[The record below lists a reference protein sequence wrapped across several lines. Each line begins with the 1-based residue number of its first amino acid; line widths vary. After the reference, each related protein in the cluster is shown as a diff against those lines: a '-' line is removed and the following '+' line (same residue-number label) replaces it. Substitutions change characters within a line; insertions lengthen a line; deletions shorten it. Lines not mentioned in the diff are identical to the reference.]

1 MGVVYEA
8 VDSVI
13 ERTVAIKT
21 IRKADLDPDEA
32 AEHGRRFLIE
42 AKAAGKLNHPNIVG
56 LYDHGDEAG
65 LAYLVMELVQGR
77 ELQHYFNE
85 RYPFTLA
92 DIVRLMGE
100 LLDALGYSHRRGV
113 IHRDVKPANIFITE
127 SGHIK
132 LGDFGIARIESST
145 KTRVGAVLGTPS
157 HMAPE
162 QIRGEGADARSDL
175 YAAGVVLFQFL
186 TGERPFTGPMLSMA
200 LKVLNE
206 PAPVPSSI
214 RSGVSGALDAVVAR
228 ALAKQ
233 PADRYQSAA
242 DFWRALLEASGLASA
257 GMVASGTLAGDG
269 ADTGSG
275 RSGFGDTGFGRS
287 GFGDTG
293 FGDTAFGRGGFGGT
307 GLGHGAPGDTATGAL
322 PRPGTTTTPPTL
334 RPHGEAA
341 MPPTPVSAGAAQPAA
356 DSTTAALPSATNA
369 PPPAPPP
376 PPAPTPAARS
386 TPRLP
391 PPAAAGE
398 PAHHTSPS
406 HPPAGRSATVVWVGA
421 AALLVALGVG
431 WWARRPATAPEPT
444 HEAPARSDTTPS
456 APGPSASAI
465 TPPAAPPPP
474 PPAASATLPAPAPA
488 PEPKA
493 TATPSPVPPPAASS
507 AAAPPPA
514 AQGASS
520 VPPPSPR
527 PAPRPVRETR
537 PGPPKAPTEA
547 MASPPPKAARPPR
560 CSDILQK
567 ASLEPLTSEEAAYLR
582 RECQ

>member
-21 IRKADLDPDEA
+21 IRKGDLDADEA

-85 RYPFTLA
+85 HYPFTLA

-113 IHRDVKPANIFITE
+113 IHRDVKPANIFITD
-127 SGHIK
+127 SGHVK

-206 PAPVPSSI
+206 PAPAPSSI
-214 RSGVSGALDAVVAR
+214 RAEVSAAMDAVVAR

-233 PADRYQSAA
+233 PADRYQTAA
-242 DFWRALLEASGLASA
+242 DFWRALLEASGLAAA
-257 GMVASGTLAGDG
+257 GSLPGGTLTGDAAESG
-269 ADTGSG
+269 FG
-275 RSGFGDTGFGRS
+275 RSTFGDTGFGRS

-293 FGDTAFGRGGFGGT
+293 FGRGSFGDTGIGRTGVGT
-307 GLGHGAPGDTATGAL
+307 AADATATGRPDGHGAAPAAPEATGASTATPPAIPAPGRTPPAPVAS
-322 PRPGTTTTPPTL
+322 PRPATPPAT
-334 RPHGEAA
+334 AA
-341 MPPTPVSAGAAQPAA
+341 DRTPPPPVPARNTAGAAAPRPAPA
-356 DSTTAALPSATNA
+356 RSGAALW
-369 PPPAPPP
+369 
-376 PPAPTPAARS
+376 
-386 TPRLP
+386 L
-391 PPAAAGE
+391 
-398 PAHHTSPS
+398 
-406 HPPAGRSATVVWVGA
+406 GA
-421 AALLVALGVG
+421 AALAAVLGVV
-431 WWARRPATAPEPT
+431 WWAARPAAPPAAPQAKRDT
-444 HEAPARSDTTPS
+444 PARSDTTPP
-456 APGPSASAI
+456 APAPSASVVAQ
-465 TPPAAPPPP
+465 PAPT
-474 PPAASATLPAPAPA
+474 ASASAVAHPAPAPA
-488 PEPKA
+488 PASTPA
-493 TATPSPVPPPAASS
+493 PGLPPPPPTAAATPAPALPASS
-507 AAAPPPA
+507 ASPAPGVSAPQTTAVAPPPA
-514 AQGASS
+514 TR
-520 VPPPSPR
+520 PP
-527 PAPRPVRETR
+527 PRPVREARVPR
-537 PGPPKAPTEA
+537 PAAEALPSPSPKP
-547 MASPPPKAARPPR
+547 ARPAR

>member
-21 IRKADLDPDEA
+21 IRKGDLDADEA
-32 AEHGRRFLIE
+32 VEHGRRFLIE

-113 IHRDVKPANIFITE
+113 IHRDVKPANIFITD
-127 SGHIK
+127 SGHVK

-145 KTRVGAVLGTPS
+145 RTRVGAVLGTPS

-206 PAPVPSSI
+206 AAPAPSSL
-214 RSGVSGALDAVVAR
+214 RAEVSGAMDAVVAR
-228 ALAKQ
+228 ALAKR
-233 PADRYQSAA
+233 PADRYQTAA
-242 DFWRALLEASGLASA
+242 DFWRALLEASGLAAA
-257 GMVASGTLAGDG
+257 GPLPGGTLAGDAAESG
-269 ADTGSG
+269 FGRSAFGDTGAG
-275 RSGFGDTGFGRS
+275 HSGFGDTGFGRS
-287 GFGDTG
+287 TFGDTRTG
-293 FGDTAFGRGGFGGT
+293 ETGMGG
-307 GLGHGAPGDTATGAL
+307 AADAL
-322 PRPGTTTTPPTL
+322 PTL
-334 RPHGEAA
+334 RPAGDATAPPAMTSALTGAAAPPAMPSPRAVPATVAPARPAPPMAEALRTPA
-341 MPPTPVSAGAAQPAA
+341 PPTPARDPADTARRAPARSGAALWLGAAALAAALGGAWWFLRPAEPAA
-356 DSTTAALPSATNA
+356 APPAKRDTPAHSDTT
-369 PPPAPPP
+369 PPAPAPSAP
-376 PPAPTPAARS
+376 AVVLPAPTPGPAS
-386 TPRLP
+386 TPG
-391 PPAAAGE
+391 PA
-398 PAHHTSPS
+398 
-406 HPPAGRSATVVWVGA
+406 
-421 AALLVALGVG
+421 
-431 WWARRPATAPEPT
+431 
-444 HEAPARSDTTPS
+444 
-456 APGPSASAI
+456 
-465 TPPAAPPPP
+465 
-474 PPAASATLPAPAPA
+474 LPAPAPTA
-488 PEPKA
+488 A
-493 TATPSPVPPPAASS
+493 ATPSPAPPASS
-507 AAAPPPA
+507 ASALPV
-514 AQGASS
+514 S
-520 VPPPSPR
+520 
-527 PAPRPVRETR
+527 PAPQTTAGVPAPATRPPTRPVREAR
-537 PGPPKAPTEA
+537 VPKPAAEA
-547 MASPPPKAARPPR
+547 IPSPPPKPARPAR